1 MAITTRSALTV
12 ADVAYVLNV
21 LQQVQNLKYD
31 ATPAE
36 IGVLNARAFSAAT
49 TLRIYS
55 GIESVT
61 VPAKGEA

>member
-1 MAITTRSALTV
+1 MKTTTISTLTV

-21 LQQVQNLKYD
+21 LQQVQDLKYG

-36 IGVLNARAFSAAT
+36 IGALNARAFSAAT

-55 GIESVT
+55 GIEGVI
-61 VPAKGEA
+61 VPIKEEA